1 MVREGKINVGWKS
14 LGKVFK
20 EILKEI
26 ANLDQLKDKKQLW
39 LLPILFDV
47 VRIPTWRFSPILVI

>member
-26 ANLDQLKDKKQLW
+26 ANLGQLKDKKWLW

-47 VRIPTWRFSPILVI
+47 VRIST

>member
-14 LGKVFK
+14 LGEVFK

-47 VRIPTWRFSPILVI
+47 VRIST